1 MKYDCDDCGKA
12 FESAVYKQG
21 LKRCDRCTEK
31 AAEEGKGPDQM
42 KQKIEGMVRDGVGVR
57 ELKANPSEILK
68 LLEENPGLEFV
79 ITRYGKPSAKLVS
92 LRGQKEEVPWD
103 ERTSLRNAWANL
115 HQLSDEDFLEAK
127 QIWEPQISE
136 SNDDTQS

>member
-1 MKYDCDDCGKA
+1 MLKYDCVDCGIE
-12 FESAVYKQG
+12 FESPVYKQG
-21 LKRCDRCTEK
+21 LKLCDRC
-31 AAEEGKGPDQM
+31 AEIAKKEGKGPDQM
-42 KQKIEGMVRDGVGVR
+42 QRKIHGMIREGVGVR

-103 ERTSLRNAWANL
+103 ERISMRNQWANL
-115 HQLSDEDFLEAK
+115 HELSDEDFLEAK
-127 QIWEPQISE
+127 RIWEPA
-136 SNDDTQS
+136 DDPQS